1 MAVHRV
7 WVAEDCRSL
16 DGVSSS
22 VSETLDQDAKKGI
35 LHISVVAIYGL
46 FHSLDP
52 TGKKNYG

>member
-1 MAVHRV
+1 MAVYRV

-46 FHSLDP
+46 FHS
-52 TGKKNYG
+52 